1 MPTRVM
7 PALRAGGVFSFAA
20 CVVLAALIAHA
31 ERPPADGAR
40 CPACNR
46 LRSVFAV
53 GAAARRRMR
62 LHARDWA
69 LARAA
74 REAITGKPLRM
85 QDGTFSS
92 LLVAEGSATW
102 LVLFYDAAACR
113 SSCKAFLQAL
123 DRLADQLL
131 KNETR

>member
-1 MPTRVM
+1 
-7 PALRAGGVFSFAA
+7 
-20 CVVLAALIAHA
+20 
-31 ERPPADGAR
+31 
-40 CPACNR
+40 
-46 LRSVFAV
+46 
-53 GAAARRRMR
+53 MR

-69 LARAA
+69 LARAAA

-92 LLVAEGSATW
+92 LLVAEGSAAW